1 MQREPLVCY
10 DVLEQESTVN
20 NGRPAELSSLSAA
33 LVHRDQRSFFL
44 SSFIPCCTKKPHKK
58 TQKNFQLP
66 VFTAAF
72 NAVRAVKQNNVLI
85 TAVKLPL

>member
-33 LVHRDQRSFFL
+33 LVHRDQRSFFSQQL
-44 SSFIPCCTKKPHKK
+44 YSMLYQK
-58 TQKNFQLP
+58 TPQKNQKNFQLP